1 MLGKPGMEG
10 IVGVLSLGTVD
21 VMLGKVGVVRRGAV
35 GVVVWLTGGDV
46 TEGVVVS
53 GGAVVCGAAVVF
65 VG

>member
-35 GVVVWLTGGDV
+35 GVVVWSAGGDV
-46 TEGVVVS
+46 TEGVVVA
-53 GGAVVCGAAVVF
+53 GTVVWGAAVVF